1 MHETYTDTKSA
12 PFLERF
18 FQFESARSLNDD
30 LALDGP
36 NLWYRELE
44 DVSSCAE

>member
-1 MHETYTDTKSA
+1 MQAAFQHTKSA

-30 LALDGP
+30 LALNGP
-36 NLWYRELE
+36 KLWNSEFE
-44 DVSSCAE
+44 DVRSSSE